1 MKIFFEEMK
10 EYESPSILLL
20 PTSDEDIITTSGNGD
35 DDDNS
40 GNDYMGEW
48 DPF

>member
-1 MKIFFEEMK
+1 MKSFVENMK
-10 EYESPSILLL
+10 EYESPRILLL
-20 PTSDEDIITTSGNGD
+20 INSEEDIITTSGNG